1 MRIFRHLTAH
11 GWRRRAPLFLAALLA
26 TLALLLVSPAPGSV
40 QTNSV
45 LLSNSGQSYDDYN
58 DVSSTVMA
66 QPFRTGAHAGGYSL
80 GQVKIEGD
88 NSSSSLPTVTLRATN
103 GDGSPSSPALATF
116 SNPSSWTTGLNVFE
130 APAGTFLQPDT
141 TYFIHIESSATIR
154 VDSVATLNK
163 DGSSKSDW
171 SFKRVWYLTS
181 GTWTESSSLLIEAT
195 PSTGAEVDETTTV
208 AADVGPAPDK
218 VPTASAGRPVDKSV
232 IIQPELSPHSH
243 GSSLPEPY
251 PTPDHDLDQTAPA
264 ESKAGCPP
272 STGYFL
278 TPRGEENSA
287 DSACHDSA
295 AGVYPAGISADSGP
309 ADDPE
314 QSDPEQTDPVT
325 GKPYTWQDGDRTLT
339 VFLQPDQVL
348 TDDGEIEETKGGR
361 TTQGGSGQ
369 PVFRSNSGQLMTL
382 PGGVLIS
389 LDPSWSQDAVDKF
402 FAGNKIKPSR
412 VSELD
417 FLTNGFVIDTDP
429 GFPSLTLAN
438 NLASQDGVLL
448 SSPNW
453 WTEISPDSTETP
465 DDHGDTQETASDLQL
480 GTPMEGAIETQG
492 DVDFFKF
499 ELTGDADV
507 IIRAASS
514 LVVEG
519 ELYDSSGQLVDDG
532 SPSRLLDGW
541 DSFLIL
547 KRLDKGAY
555 YLSATVEANLG
566 EGYTGD
572 YTISVSAVTEPGSTL
587 GTAQSLA
594 LGEIAGGTID
604 PEGSTD
610 YFSITLAQSTHL
622 IVHAVSEPDEYIDVG
637 GTLLDSSG
645 NPVAANLREK
655 HLPGPMGFFL
665 QDTLS
670 AGTYYIE
677 VVRKWDG
684 GTGSYAILALEDTEY
699 GDFLNGCSA
708 VSTSYSDPLF
718 GCQWHLDN
726 TGQGQGTS
734 GEDINVTPVWAE
746 GNMGEGITVAVVD
759 DGLDPDHE
767 DLRGNVNTAM
777 SHDYQGGSQLLRPDE
792 THGTQVAGIIAG
804 RDNNLGMR
812 GVAPRATLYSYN
824 FLAVQAT
831 LKNLVDALT
840 RNMDTVAVSNNSWG
854 PYSRNAYS
862 LMPAFYELALDA
874 GVSRGYGGKGVFYVF
889 SAGNEGVGWGY
900 SNHDELGNYYA
911 VTSVCAVNDQG
922 VRSLYSER
930 GSNLWVCAP
939 SSDDRTLRP
948 DRQQISTT
956 ANYSRYTGRFGGTS
970 AAAPQ
975 VAGVAAL
982 VRKANE
988 TLTWRDVKL
997 ILAASA
1003 RQNHPTDP
1011 DWDQNP
1017 NSAWETGAL
1026 EYGSTSERYSFSHN
1040 YGFGVVDAEAAVD
1053 LAEEWTNLPP
1063 MKIARGASGQVN
1075 LAIPDTP
1082 TTGEPTSVTS
1092 AIAMDSYVEF
1102 VEFVEVKVEFTH
1114 ESYRDLEIELV
1125 SPAGA
1130 VSILSVP
1137 TTTPRPFD
1145 WNGAFRFGSARH
1157 LGEAGAGT
1165 WTLRI
1170 KDWTKD
1176 NDGTLKSWNLRIF
1189 GHGTLPGA
1197 PAVESVTID
1206 GSTLSVSWDAPDD
1219 PGGSA
1224 ITDYELRYIK
1234 SDASDKGD
1242 DNWTVVD
1249 AWDSGNLAYIVTGLG
1264 SGVSYDVQMRA
1275 SNSQGSGRWSDTFVA
1290 SQTPGAPVIATVI
1303 GDGHRTLKVS
1313 WNAPVYSGTSEV
1325 TAYDIRHIPS
1335 NRVDKA
1341 DDRWDVIDD
1350 AWTSGNLEH
1359 WIADLAAEEHDVQVR
1374 AVNSS
1379 GEGPWSGT
1387 RTGESLLIG
1396 PSPPRILGSPAAGN
1410 GTLTIDWW
1418 EPYYPGVSKVII
1430 YDLRYTKFPADYSD
1444 YSTWTLLDGI
1454 SPSSGIS
1461 PSGGLQYTITGLEN
1475 GVLYVMMMRAR
1486 NFDSYGDWTVPVFAF
1501 PWPPDNTPA
1510 TGAPTISGTVQVGET
1525 LTADVSGIADADG
1538 LTNAIFTYQWLA
1550 DDADIPGAT
1559 GSSYILAD
1567 TDEGKAI
1574 TVSVSFTDDAG
1585 NEETITSATTDAVV
1599 AKPNAPATGAPA
1611 VTGTAQ
1617 VGETL
1622 TADTSGISDEDGLTD
1637 TIFSY
1642 QWIANDGSVDADI
1655 AGATDDTYTPAEA
1668 DEGGAISVRVSFTD
1682 DRGNDET
1689 LISAATAAVAARPNS
1704 PATGLP
1710 TISGTAQVGEA
1721 LTADTSGISDED
1733 GLTDTIFSYQWT
1745 ANDGSVDADI
1755 AGATDDTYTP
1765 AEADEGGAIKVRV
1778 SFTDDRGN
1786 DETLISAATAAV
1798 VAPKPNTPATG
1809 SPTIGGTARVGE
1821 TLTADASGIADEDGL
1836 DNATFG
1842 YQWVA
1847 DDADISGATDATYTL
1862 AEADEG
1868 KAISVRVSFTD
1879 DAGNGEGLTS
1889 AATAAVDA
1897 RPNTPATGQPT
1908 ISGTAQVGETLTAD
1922 MSAIADEDGLTNATI
1937 SYQWLAD
1944 DADIEGATDTNY
1956 TLAEADEGKAIKPES
1971 TEGHRWTA

>member
-1 MRIFRHLTAH
+1 M
-11 GWRRRAPLFLAALLA
+11 RRAPLLLLAGALAALLI
-26 TLALLLVSPAPGSV
+26 
-40 QTNSV
+40 
-45 LLSNSGQSYDDYN
+45 
-58 DVSSTVMA
+58 TV
-66 QPFRTGAHAGGYSL
+66 G
-80 GQVKIEGD
+80 
-88 NSSSSLPTVTLRATN
+88 
-103 GDGSPSSPALATF
+103 
-116 SNPSSWTTGLNVFE
+116 
-130 APAGTFLQPDT
+130 
-141 TYFIHIESSATIR
+141 
-154 VDSVATLNK
+154 
-163 DGSSKSDW
+163 
-171 SFKRVWYLTS
+171 
-181 GTWTESSSLLIEAT
+181 
-195 PSTGAEVDETTTV
+195 
-208 AADVGPAPDK
+208 
-218 VPTASAGRPVDKSV
+218 
-232 IIQPELSPHSH
+232 
-243 GSSLPEPY
+243 
-251 PTPDHDLDQTAPA
+251 PTPDRADAGSPQHLPA
-264 ESKAGCPP
+264 ASDTSEVNPLPSPVPVASKSASTESPEDCSPG
-272 STGYFL
+272 TGYIL
-278 TPRGEENSA
+278 TPRGEEKTA

-361 TTQGGSGQ
+361 TTQGGGGQ

-389 LDPSWSQDAVDKF
+389 LDPSWSQDAVDEF
-402 FAGNKIKPSR
+402 FASNKIKPSR

-417 FLTNGFVIDTDP
+417 FLANGFVIETDP

-453 WTEISPDSTETP
+453 GTEISPTSTGTP

-572 YTISVSAVTEPGSTL
+572 YTISVSAATEPGSTL

-594 LGEIAGGTID
+594 LGEIAGGTIN
-604 PEGSTD
+604 PEGSTH

-655 HLPGPMGFFL
+655 HLPGPMGFYL

-677 VVRKWDG
+677 VVRKWDR

-699 GDFLNGCSA
+699 GDFLNECSA

-777 SHDYQGGSQLLRPDE
+777 SHDYQGRNQLLRPDE

-824 FLAVQAT
+824 FLAEQAT
-831 LKNLVDALT
+831 LENVVDALT

-900 SNHDELGNYYA
+900 SNHDEQGNYYA

-922 VRSLYSER
+922 VRPLYSER

-988 TLTWRDVKL
+988 TLTWRDVKVV
-997 ILAASA
+997 LAASA

-1026 EYGSTSERYSFSHN
+1026 EYGSTSERFSFSHN

-1063 MKIARGASGQVN
+1063 MKIARGHRVRSTWPSPIRQ
-1075 LAIPDTP
+1075 PPETP
-1082 TTGEPTSVTS
+1082 LSLP
-1092 AIAMDSYVEF
+1092 AP
-1102 VEFVEVKVEFTH
+1102 
-1114 ESYRDLEIELV
+1114 
-1125 SPAGA
+1125 SPWTPMWSSWRSKSSSRMNPIGTWR
-1130 VSILSVP
+1130 SSWYPLPGRSLSFRF
-1137 TTTPRPFD
+1137 PRPLKLP
-1145 WNGAFRFGSARH
+1145 S
-1157 LGEAGAGT
+1157 
-1165 WTLRI
+1165 
-1170 KDWTKD
+1170 
-1176 NDGTLKSWNLRIF
+1176 DGM
-1189 GHGTLPGA
+1189 A
-1197 PAVESVTID
+1197 
-1206 GSTLSVSWDAPDD
+1206 LS
-1219 PGGSA
+1219 
-1224 ITDYELRYIK
+1224 
-1234 SDASDKGD
+1234 
-1242 DNWTVVD
+1242 
-1249 AWDSGNLAYIVTGLG
+1249 
-1264 SGVSYDVQMRA
+1264 
-1275 SNSQGSGRWSDTFVA
+1275 GSGR
-1290 SQTPGAPVIATVI
+1290 
-1303 GDGHRTLKVS
+1303 
-1313 WNAPVYSGTSEV
+1313 
-1325 TAYDIRHIPS
+1325 
-1335 NRVDKA
+1335 
-1341 DDRWDVIDD
+1341 
-1350 AWTSGNLEH
+1350 
-1359 WIADLAAEEHDVQVR
+1359 
-1374 AVNSS
+1374 
-1379 GEGPWSGT
+1379 
-1387 RTGESLLIG
+1387 
-1396 PSPPRILGSPAAGN
+1396 
-1410 GTLTIDWW
+1410 
-1418 EPYYPGVSKVII
+1418 
-1430 YDLRYTKFPADYSD
+1430 
-1444 YSTWTLLDGI
+1444 
-1454 SPSSGIS
+1454 
-1461 PSGGLQYTITGLEN
+1461 
-1475 GVLYVMMMRAR
+1475 
-1486 NFDSYGDWTVPVFAF
+1486 
-1501 PWPPDNTPA
+1501 PA
-1510 TGAPTISGTVQVGET
+1510 TWERRAPE
-1525 LTADVSGIADADG
+1525 
-1538 LTNAIFTYQWLA
+1538 
-1550 DDADIPGAT
+1550 
-1559 GSSYILAD
+1559 
-1567 TDEGKAI
+1567 
-1574 TVSVSFTDDAG
+1574 
-1585 NEETITSATTDAVV
+1585 
-1599 AKPNAPATGAPA
+1599 
-1611 VTGTAQ
+1611 
-1617 VGETL
+1617 
-1622 TADTSGISDEDGLTD
+1622 
-1637 TIFSY
+1637 
-1642 QWIANDGSVDADI
+1642 
-1655 AGATDDTYTPAEA
+1655 
-1668 DEGGAISVRVSFTD
+1668 
-1682 DRGNDET
+1682 RG
-1689 LISAATAAVAARPNS
+1689 RY
-1704 PATGLP
+1704 G
-1710 TISGTAQVGEA
+1710 
-1721 LTADTSGISDED
+1721 
-1733 GLTDTIFSYQWT
+1733 
-1745 ANDGSVDADI
+1745 
-1755 AGATDDTYTP
+1755 
-1765 AEADEGGAIKVRV
+1765 
-1778 SFTDDRGN
+1778 
-1786 DETLISAATAAV
+1786 
-1798 VAPKPNTPATG
+1798 
-1809 SPTIGGTARVGE
+1809 
-1821 TLTADASGIADEDGL
+1821 
-1836 DNATFG
+1836 
-1842 YQWVA
+1842 
-1847 DDADISGATDATYTL
+1847 
-1862 AEADEG
+1862 
-1868 KAISVRVSFTD
+1868 
-1879 DAGNGEGLTS
+1879 
-1889 AATAAVDA
+1889 
-1897 RPNTPATGQPT
+1897 
-1908 ISGTAQVGETLTAD
+1908 
-1922 MSAIADEDGLTNATI
+1922 
-1937 SYQWLAD
+1937 
-1944 DADIEGATDTNY
+1944 
-1956 TLAEADEGKAIKPES
+1956 
-1971 TEGHRWTA
+1971 